1 MVVIALQTVSSEHPQ
16 YMDSYDFGENG
27 STGTTQILKTDRGL
41 LHVQRV
47 SPFDPPANLH
57 WTCNKHLDRRDDV

>member
-1 MVVIALQTVSSEHPQ
+1 MTLGRMVS
-16 YMDSYDFGENG
+16 F
-27 STGTTQILKTDRGL
+27 TGTTQILKTDKGL
-41 LHVQRV
+41 LHGQRV